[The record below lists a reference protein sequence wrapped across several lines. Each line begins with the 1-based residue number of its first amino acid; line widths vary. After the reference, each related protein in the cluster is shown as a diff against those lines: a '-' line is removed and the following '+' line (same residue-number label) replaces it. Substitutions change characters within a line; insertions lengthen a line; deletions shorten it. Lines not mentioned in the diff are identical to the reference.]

1 MLGYEIDFGHV
12 ECISLLGAVNFTE
25 KSVGYMAIGLLLRPD
40 DELMSLVTNSIKND
54 LNSPVVHAKTLAL
67 SAVANIGG
75 ELLASAV
82 APDVRRCIVE
92 PLTSEQMPNYASS
105 FGGSNVVVTP
115 EEKTRNV
122 NAVYKKACLATLRMY
137 RSNPEIIAPSE
148 WIPALII
155 LTELDNLSVVTCAMA
170 LINSLASHNQI
181 EYEVLLPYVVNL
193 LKRIVVDHACP
204 PEMAYYRVMCPWL
217 QIKCLRFLQ
226 YFQEP
231 TGQQWTI
238 LSGILH
244 EILASAEGNH
254 ESVNVQNTNF
264 ALIFEAIALVVSWG
278 PADRHGDHYELRE
291 KTHGLL
297 GRLIAINDAN
307 IKYLALDMLSRV
319 CKVDGVDAIMQGY
332 ANTAVASLNDAD
344 MSVRKRAL
352 EVIFLITDRSN
363 ASEMVADLVT
373 ALSTAD
379 ETLKEDIVV
388 KIAILAERFY
398 ENIRWYVDTMI
409 EVIVVAG
416 DQVAEAVWYRIVQ
429 TVINN
434 ETVHEYAAQKLF
446 NSVQSKSCH
455 EVCIC
460 LAAYLLGEIGFFI
473 CDKDGCSGF
482 EQFAALHQH
491 FDLISATSKSLLLTC
506 YVKLSNQYPDVAED
520 VQGIFTKLSRSNELD
535 LQQRA
540 CEYVNLPL
548 QGEEIMQAIL
558 ERMPNWAEK
567 EVSVLQTITAEKE
580 DAKDTA
586 DKAVHKVTATDK
598 AASRRASL
606 AAAPAASRATSNQ
619 HASVNQQT
627 GYDLASS
634 SAASST
640 PARPASIDLLSM
652 DDPVAND
659 SFSPNAAARGLSVEE
674 QATVAKLF
682 TRATIA
688 GPVKAMLYENEILS
702 IDCLA
707 DYRGAQAR
715 LTVTMYNK
723 SDHDISG
730 VFFDTQLSF
739 EGDYIAAKVNPPAGS
754 SVGSMDEIKLQVALA
769 SRRPFS
775 GDPRQ
780 APTCTIKY
788 SQHGAARE
796 VALRLPMTVCSFCE
810 PLVLNKDQYMAAW
823 RALDGA
829 QNHAHVFHIGSSLGS
844 ITDNLLAKLRANLF
858 PKLHLGLIDGI
869 DNANSITA
877 ACSFKTTTP
886 GPAGPL
892 SVEAYLRME
901 ADRAGG
907 RFRITTRAKHPKIA
921 EAITLILENQLK

>member
-1 MLGYEIDFGHV
+1 MSTIDSVVNFMTGAQPRGLHNFISEIRNIDDKKDEIIRVDKELGNIRQKFSNSGSLSAYQKKKYVWKLCYIYMLGYEIDFGH
-12 ECISLLGAVNFTE
+12 
-25 KSVGYMAIGLLLRPD
+25 
-40 DELMSLVTNSIKND
+40 LMSLVTNSIKND

-92 PLTSEQMPNYASS
+92 PLTK
-105 FGGSNVVVTP
+105 
-115 EEKTRNV
+115 KTRNV

-148 WIPALII
+148 WVPALII

-244 EILASAEGNH
+244 EILA
-254 ESVNVQNTNF
+254 T
-264 ALIFEAIALVVSWG
+264 IALVVSWG

-491 FDLISATSKSLLLTC
+491 FDLISPTSKSLLLTC

-567 EVSVLQTITAEKE
+567 EVSVLQTITAERE

-586 DKAVHKVTATDK
+586 DKAVHK
-598 AASRRASL
+598 
-606 AAAPAASRATSNQ
+606 

-627 GYDLASS
+627 G
-634 SAASST
+634 
-640 PARPASIDLLSM
+640 IDLLSM